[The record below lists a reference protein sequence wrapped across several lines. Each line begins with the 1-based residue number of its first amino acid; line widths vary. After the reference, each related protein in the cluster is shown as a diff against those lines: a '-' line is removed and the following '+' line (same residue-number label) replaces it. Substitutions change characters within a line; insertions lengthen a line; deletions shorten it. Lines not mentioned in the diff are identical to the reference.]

1 LTISQHY
8 YNFLPSQKK
17 LRRGIMNCKAFVD
30 EQIASIS
37 ESVGNSIAINA
48 LSGGVDSSVV
58 TVLGHR
64 SLGKRLKTVFIDN
77 ALMRKGEPE
86 RVVKIFT
93 KMKIP
98 VDLVDARAD
107 FLGALKGLT
116 DPEEKRNAITNTFY
130 AKVFGRLVRETG
142 AKFLLH
148 GTILTDIEETIAGIK
163 RQHNILAQLGIDPE
177 KEYGY
182 KVLEPLQTLR
192 KDGVRRVAKILGL
205 PAELAKRIPFPGP
218 ALATRIV
225 GEVTEERLEIIREA
239 TDIVEKELGK
249 SRAFQYLAVLLN
261 DKATGIREN
270 RREFGQIIVVRCLNS
285 VDARTA
291 TVTKIPWNK
300 LNRISKRITSIKGVN
315 RCLYDLTPKPPATIE
330 YI

>member
-1 LTISQHY
+1 
-8 YNFLPSQKK
+8 
-17 LRRGIMNCKAFVD
+17 MNYKAFVE
-30 EQIASIS
+30 EQIASLR
-37 ESVGNSIAINA
+37 ETVKEGLAINA

-86 RVVKIFT
+86 RVVKIFAR
-93 KMKIP
+93 MKIP

-116 DPEEKRNAITNTFY
+116 DPEEKRNAVTNTFY
-130 AKVFGRLVRETG
+130 ANVFGRLVRETG

-148 GTILTDIEETIAGIK
+148 GTILTDIEETVAGIK

-192 KDGVRRVAKILGL
+192 KDGVRKVAKILGL
-205 PAELAKRIPFPGP
+205 PSELAKRIPFPGP

-225 GEVTEERLEIIREA
+225 GEVTEKRLEVVREA

-249 SRAFQYLAVLLN
+249 SKAFQYLAVLLN

-291 TVTKIPWNK
+291 TVTKIPWDK

>member
-1 LTISQHY
+1 
-8 YNFLPSQKK
+8 
-17 LRRGIMNCKAFVD
+17 MNYKAFVE
-30 EQIASIS
+30 EQIASLR
-37 ESVGNSIAINA
+37 ETVKEGLAINA

-86 RVVKIFT
+86 RVVKIFGR
-93 KMKIP
+93 MKIP

-116 DPEEKRNAITNTFY
+116 DPEEKRNAVTNTFY
-130 AKVFGRLVRETG
+130 ANVFGRLVRETG

-148 GTILTDIEETIAGIK
+148 GTILTDIEETVAGIK

-192 KDGVRRVAKILGL
+192 KDGVRKVAKILGL
-205 PAELAKRIPFPGP
+205 PSELAKRIPFPGP

-225 GEVTEERLEIIREA
+225 GEVTEERLEVVREA

-249 SRAFQYLAVLLN
+249 SKAFQYLAVLLN
-261 DKATGIREN
+261 DKATGIRDN
-270 RREFGQIIVVRCLNS
+270 KREFGQIIVVRCLNS

-291 TVTKIPWNK
+291 TVTKIPWDK
-300 LNRISKRITSIKGVN
+300 LTRISKRITSIEGVN

>member
-1 LTISQHY
+1 
-8 YNFLPSQKK
+8 
-17 LRRGIMNCKAFVD
+17 MNYKAFVE
-30 EQIASIS
+30 EQIASLR
-37 ESVGNSIAINA
+37 ETVKEGLAINA

-86 RVVKIFT
+86 RVVKIFAR
-93 KMKIP
+93 MKIP

-116 DPEEKRNAITNTFY
+116 DPEEKRNAVTNTFY
-130 AKVFGRLVRETG
+130 ANVFGRLVRETG

-148 GTILTDIEETIAGIK
+148 GTILTDIEETVAGIK

-192 KDGVRRVAKILGL
+192 KDGVRKVAKILGL
-205 PAELAKRIPFPGP
+205 PSELAKRIPFPGP

-225 GEVTEERLEIIREA
+225 GEVTEERLEVVREA

-249 SRAFQYLAVLLN
+249 SKAFQYLAVLLN

-270 RREFGQIIVVRCLNS
+270 KREFGQIIVVRCLNS

-291 TVTKIPWNK
+291 TVTKIPWDK
-300 LNRISKRITSIKGVN
+300 LNRISKRITSIRGVN
-315 RCLYDLTPKPPATIE
+315 RCLYDLTHKPPATIE